1 MYDVL
6 QGKFISFEG
15 VEGSGKT
22 TLISQISSELES
34 NKIGSIVTREPGG
47 TQVGEEIRDILLAH
61 RKVDLTSDT
70 ELLLFAAGRA
80 QHITEKIKPALQKG
94 TCVLCDRFTDASSAY
109 QGAGRG
115 IDFEKIHNLESWVLQ
130 GFFPDVV
137 VIVDVPVEVG
147 FKRARS
153 RGDLDRIEMQETAF
167 FERIRQYYLSLA
179 DKDPKRYMLLDGS
192 KTIESV
198 LSEFW
203 DKIYEYLK

>member
-1 MYDVL
+1 
-6 QGKFISFEG
+6 
-15 VEGSGKT
+15 
-22 TLISQISSELES
+22 
-34 NKIGSIVTREPGG
+34 
-47 TQVGEEIRDILLAH
+47 
-61 RKVDLTSDT
+61 
-70 ELLLFAAGRA
+70 
-80 QHITEKIKPALQKG
+80 
-94 TCVLCDRFTDASSAY
+94 
-109 QGAGRG
+109 
-115 IDFEKIHNLESWVLQ
+115 
-130 GFFPDVV
+130 V
-137 VIVDVPVEVG
+137 VIVDVPVEIG